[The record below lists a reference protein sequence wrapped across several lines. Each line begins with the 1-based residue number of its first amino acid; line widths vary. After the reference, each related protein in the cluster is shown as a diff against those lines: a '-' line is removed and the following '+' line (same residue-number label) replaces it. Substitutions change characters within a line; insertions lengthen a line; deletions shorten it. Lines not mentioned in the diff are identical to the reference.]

1 MHERL
6 EGKGKKKM
14 TRESKKYN
22 KSIGVGSLLA
32 GGALCVLAGASIGSA
47 IENYPAAGRTVPVAA
62 SADAVRNLPNFAE
75 LAKRLGPSVVNV
87 STTQVRRMAQGAP
100 APFDQGDPRNDL
112 LERFF
117 GGRIPRGAQ
126 PGPQPRQ
133 GGMGSGFI
141 IDNNGTIL
149 TNYHVVGNAQKI
161 NVTLS
166 DGKSYEAKVIGTDQK
181 TDIAVIKIDAG
192 RDLPAA
198 ALGDSDRLEVGE
210 WVIAIGN
217 PFGLDHTV
225 TSGIV
230 SAKGRQIGA
239 GPYDNFIQT
248 DASINPG
255 NSGGP
260 LLNLRG
266 EVVGINTAIFSQSGG
281 NIGIG
286 FAIPTNSV
294 KDLLPQ
300 LRDKGR
306 VVRGYL
312 GTTVQ
317 KITPE
322 IADSLG
328 LKQGGGALVADV
340 LKGGP
345 AEKAGLKAGD
355 VIVEFDKKEIKDSSD
370 LPAAVARVA
379 PGTSVQLKVT
389 RDGKQISL
397 PITVGELKDNEV
409 VASSGQESDLGLTV
423 QPLTPDMAQ
432 SLGLERAEGLVVASV
447 KPGSAADEAGLRS
460 GDVITQVN
468 RRPVKN
474 LADYNREISRTE
486 KSKSV
491 LFLVR
496 RGESS
501 VFLALKR

>member
-1 MHERL
+1 
-6 EGKGKKKM
+6 M
-14 TRESKKYN
+14 TREGKQLN
-22 KSIGVGSLLA
+22 KTISVGSLIA

-62 SADAVRNLPNFAE
+62 SADAVRSLPNFTE
-75 LAKRLGPSVVNV
+75 LAKKLGPSVVNV
-87 STTQVRRMAQGAP
+87 SMTQARRMAQGAP
-100 APFDQGDPRNDL
+100 APFGQGDPRNDL

-117 GGRIPRGAQ
+117 GGRIPRG
-126 PGPQPRQ
+126 PQPRQ
-133 GGMGSGFI
+133 GGVGSGFI

-149 TNYHVVGNAQKI
+149 TNYHVVGDAQKI

-192 RDLPAA
+192 RDLPAVT
-198 ALGDSDRLEVGE
+198 LGDSDRLEVGE
-210 WVIAIGN
+210 WVLAIGN

-317 KITPE
+317 KMTPE
-322 IADSLG
+322 IAESLG

-340 LKGGP
+340 VKGGP

-370 LPAAVARVA
+370 LPVAVARVA
-379 PGTSVQLKVT
+379 PGTSVQLKIT

-409 VASSGQESDLGLTV
+409 VASAGQESDLGLAV

-432 SLGLERAEGLVVASV
+432 SLGLERADGLVVASV
-447 KPGSAADEAGLRS
+447 KPGSAADEAGLRA

-486 KSKSV
+486 KAKSV

-501 VFLALKR
+501 IFLALKR

>member
-1 MHERL
+1 MLRQFTDY
-6 EGKGKKKM
+6 KK
-14 TRESKKYN
+14 TI
-22 KSIGVGSLLA
+22 SIASLLA
-32 GGALCVLAGASIGSA
+32 GSVLCLLAGVGIGAA
-47 IENYPAAGRTVPVAA
+47 IENHPAAGRVVPIAA
-62 SADAVRNLPNFAE
+62 AREPVRGLPNFAD
-75 LAKRLGPSVVNV
+75 LAKRVGPSVVNV
-87 STTQVRRMAQGAP
+87 STTQIRKTTQDTP
-100 APFDQGDPRNDL
+100 LPFDQGDPRNDF

-117 GGRIPRGAQ
+117 GGRIPRG
-126 PGPQPRQ
+126 PQRQ
-133 GGMGSGFI
+133 NGVGSGFI

-149 TNYHVVGNAQKI
+149 TNYHVVNNAQKVS
-161 NVTLS
+161 VTLS
-166 DGKSYEAKVIGTDQK
+166 DGKSYDAKVIGKDEK
-181 TDIAVIKIDAG
+181 TDIAVIKIDVG
-192 RDLPAA
+192 RDLPAVT
-198 ALGDSDRLEVGE
+198 LGDSDRLEVGE
-210 WVIAIGN
+210 WVMAIGN

-300 LRDKGR
+300 LKDKGR

-317 KITPE
+317 KVTPE

-328 LKQGGGALVADV
+328 LKQNSGALVADV
-340 LKGGP
+340 AKGGP
-345 AEKAGLKAGD
+345 AEKAGVKTGD
-355 VIVEFDKKEIKDSSD
+355 VIVEFDRKEIKDSSD
-370 LPAAVARVA
+370 LPGAVARVA

-389 RDGKQISL
+389 REGKQISL
-397 PITVGELKDNEV
+397 PITVGEMKESEV
-409 VASSGQESDLGLTV
+409 VASAGQESELGLTV
-423 QPLTPDMAQ
+423 QPVTPDIAQ

-474 LADYNREISRTE
+474 LAEYNREISRNE
-486 KSKSV
+486 KSNSL

>member
-1 MHERL
+1 MTT
-6 EGKGKKKM
+6 EGKP
-14 TRESKKYN
+14 YN
-22 KSIGVGSLLA
+22 KLIGVGSLIA
-32 GGALCVLAGASIGSA
+32 GGALCLLFGASIGSA
-47 IENYPAAGRTVPVAA
+47 IENYPAAGRTVPVAGA
-62 SADAVRNLPNFAE
+62 ADAVRSLPNFTE

-87 STTQVRRMAQGAP
+87 STTQVRRMAQDAP
-100 APFDQGDPRNDL
+100 APFGQGDPRNDL

-117 GGRIPRGAQ
+117 GGRLPRGAQ

-133 GGMGSGFI
+133 GGVGSGFI
-141 IDNNGTIL
+141 IDSNGTIL

-322 IADSLG
+322 IADSLS

-379 PGTSVQLKVT
+379 PGTSAQLKVT

-432 SLGLERAEGLVVASV
+432 SLGLERADGLVVASV

>member
-1 MHERL
+1 MLTDWIRHS
-6 EGKGKKKM
+6 
-14 TRESKKYN
+14 T
-22 KSIGVGSLLA
+22 KSFRVSSLVVGSTLCLLA
-32 GGALCVLAGASIGSA
+32 GAGIGGA
-47 IENYPAAGRTVPVAA
+47 IENYQSAGRAVPVASA
-62 SADAVRNLPNFAE
+62 ADAARGLPNFAD
-75 LAKRLGPSVVNV
+75 LAKRVGPSVVNV
-87 STTQVRRMAQGAP
+87 ATTQLKKMAQDVP
-100 APFDQGDPRNDL
+100 SPFGPGDPRNDF

-117 GGRIPRGAQ
+117 GGRIPRG
-126 PGPQPRQ
+126 PQRQ
-133 GGMGSGFI
+133 TGVGSGFI
-141 IDNNGTIL
+141 IDSNGTIL
-149 TNYHVVGNAQKI
+149 TNYHVVGDAEKI
-161 NVTLS
+161 SVTLS
-166 DGKSYEAKVIGTDQK
+166 DGSRHDAKVIGKDQK

-192 RDLPAA
+192 RDLPAVT
-198 ALGDSDRLEVGE
+198 LGDSDRLEVGE
-210 WVIAIGN
+210 WVVAIGN

-300 LRDKGR
+300 LKDKGR

-317 KITPE
+317 KITPD
-322 IADSLG
+322 IAESLS
-328 LKQGGGALVADV
+328 LKQTTGALVADV
-340 LKGGP
+340 VKSGP
-345 AEKAGLKAGD
+345 AEKAGLKPGD
-355 VIVEFDKKEIKDSSD
+355 IIIEFDRKEIKDSAD
-370 LPAAVARVA
+370 LPSVVARIT
-379 PGTSVQLKVT
+379 PGTTAQVKVL
-389 RDGKQISL
+389 REGKQISL
-397 PITVGELKDNEV
+397 PITVGELKDNEI
-409 VASSGQESDLGLTV
+409 AAAAGQESDMGLTV
-423 QPLTPDMAQ
+423 QPLTPDVAQ
-432 SLGLERAEGLVVASV
+432 SLGLERVEGLVISAVA
-447 KPGSAADEAGLRS
+447 PGSAADEAGLRS

-474 LADYNREISRTE
+474 LAEYNREVSRTE
-486 KSKSV
+486 KGKSV